1 MTPEIASIIIALL
14 GFAASVYY
22 SSKTSK
28 RADMEDAVKR
38 AEANAKISTKLDNIA
53 ADVRETSKNVDR
65 LRNDLAEQGNRITAV
80 EQSTKSAHHRIDELV
95 KLHNHYCGVNEPYI
109 ERRNDHEN

>member
-53 ADVRETSKNVDR
+53 ADVRETAKNVDR
-65 LRNDLAEQGNRITAV
+65 LREDLAEHGSRITAV
-80 EQSTKSAHHRIDELV
+80 EQSAKSAHHRIDELV
-95 KLHNHYCGVNEPYI
+95 KLHNHYCGESNPYE
-109 ERRNDHEN
+109 ERRGSHD